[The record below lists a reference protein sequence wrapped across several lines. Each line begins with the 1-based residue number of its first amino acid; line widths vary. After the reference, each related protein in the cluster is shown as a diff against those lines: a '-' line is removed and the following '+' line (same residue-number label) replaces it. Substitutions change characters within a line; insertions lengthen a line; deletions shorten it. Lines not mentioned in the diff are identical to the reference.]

1 MRSLS
6 WSKVV
11 LDNFPAF
18 SNALQKNFAIFY
30 VIKFY
35 LKLQGNNFFLSSFLF
50 FSFLFVLLLEHYLP
64 TNCEGSKLARRVPE
78 CVCECVHVYLH
89 THTHTWQWYLMCA
102 SRSGKCFQVV
112 FNRKFARH
120 GAPKKSGRKQKMKR
134 KQATK
139 CKKRC
144 KQILVRLRKWN
155 WQLLWA
161 VSTPFTLPAPFL
173 TLLLCVSLSLLST
186 FCLLKWI

>member
-1 MRSLS
+1 M
-6 WSKVV
+6 V

-18 SNALQKNFAIFY
+18 FYALQKNFAIFY

-50 FSFLFVLLLEHYLP
+50 FSYCFLNIIYLQ
-64 TNCEGSKLARRVPE
+64 TVRDLNLQGVCQSV
-78 CVCECVHVYLH
+78 CVSVCMSFTHIQGH

-120 GAPKKSGRKQKMKR
+120 RAPKKSGRKQKMKR

-144 KQILVRLRKWN
+144 KQILVRLRK
-155 WQLLWA
+155 
-161 VSTPFTLPAPFL
+161 
-173 TLLLCVSLSLLST
+173 
-186 FCLLKWI
+186 